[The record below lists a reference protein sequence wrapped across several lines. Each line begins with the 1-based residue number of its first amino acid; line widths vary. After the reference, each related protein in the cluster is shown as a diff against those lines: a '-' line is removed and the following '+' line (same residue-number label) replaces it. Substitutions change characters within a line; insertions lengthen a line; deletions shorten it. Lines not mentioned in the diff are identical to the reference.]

1 MAATNRYKLATW
13 KFYYCLKWSCYLQ
26 NIFVNPCEFLGLCWV
41 VFRSRNFADAKRK
54 EVVCTTLGFFLN
66 SASGNGIW
74 ALGSGIS
81 KKMGWEMG
89 LAPPLQ
95 GPLKG
100 YVPFCQTFFG
110 FRQSR
115 LFEFLCWPEKKS
127 EIKLIHSVAAC
138 CSDLLNLIGSF
149 FLFLYP
155 KLSVFLWRNGRK
167 SNSLTSGLYWDS
179 SLEIIRILIQTIAN
193 SEDSY
198 EFSSAKKPTNTHT
211 LANVST
217 SLQILELQWNVS
229 LISYNPLP
237 A

>member
-1 MAATNRYKLATW
+1 MRSEKRWYV
-13 KFYYCLKWSCYLQ
+13 Q
-26 NIFVNPCEFLGLCWV
+26 HWV
-41 VFRSRNFADAKRK
+41 FFQILLVAMGFEDWEVGFR
-54 EVVCTTLGFFLN
+54 
-66 SASGNGIW
+66 
-74 ALGSGIS
+74 

-89 LAPPLQ
+89 LVSPLQ

-127 EIKLIHSVAAC
+127 EIKLNHSVAAC
-138 CSDLLNLIGSF
+138 CSDLLLNLIGSF
-149 FLFLYP
+149 FLFLYA

-193 SEDSY
+193 SEDNY
-198 EFSSAKKPTNTHT
+198 EFSSANKPTNTHT
-211 LANVST
+211 LASVFT
-217 SLQILELQWNVS
+217 SLWILELQWNVS
-229 LISYNPLP
+229 LISYNPL
-237 A
+237 AA